1 MEEGASVVVGAS
13 VVASLVGFVV
23 VTDAFVE
30 GPDGFELITTVEAA
44 VAEAVVV
51 DISCTCDDVG
61 RVDIEDGVTDSVG
74 VSEVLCPDTPVK
86 V

>member
-13 VVASLVGFVV
+13 VVASLVGFMV

-30 GPDGFELITTVEAA
+30 GPDGVELITSVEAA
-44 VAEAVVV
+44 VAEVVVV
-51 DISCTCDDVG
+51 DISCMG

-74 VSEVLCPDTPVK
+74 VNEVLCPDTPVK

>member
-1 MEEGASVVVGAS
+1 MA
-13 VVASLVGFVV
+13 
-23 VTDAFVE
+23 VTDALVE
-30 GPDGFELITTVEAA
+30 GPDSVELITSVEAA
-44 VAEAVVV
+44 VAEVVVV
-51 DISCTCDDVG
+51 DISFDDMG

>member
-30 GPDGFELITTVEAA
+30 GSDVVELIASVEAA
-44 VAEAVVV
+44 VAEVVVV
-51 DISCTCDDVG
+51 DISCDDVG

>member
-13 VVASLVGFVV
+13 VVASLVGFVA
-23 VTDAFVE
+23 VTDALVE
-30 GPDGFELITTVEAA
+30 GPDGVELITSVEAA
-44 VAEAVVV
+44 VAEVVVV
-51 DISCTCDDVG
+51 DISCDDMG

-74 VSEVLCPDTPVK
+74 VSDVLCPDTPVK

>member
-13 VVASLVGFVV
+13 VVASLVGFVA
-23 VTDAFVE
+23 VTDALVE
-30 GPDGFELITTVEAA
+30 GPDGVELITSVEAP
-44 VAEAVVV
+44 VAEVVVV
-51 DISCTCDDVG
+51 DISCDDMG

>member
-13 VVASLVGFVV
+13 VVASLVGFVA
-23 VTDAFVE
+23 VTDALVE
-30 GPDGFELITTVEAA
+30 GPDGVELITSVEAA
-44 VAEAVVV
+44 VAEVVVV
-51 DISCTCDDVG
+51 DISFDDMG

-74 VSEVLCPDTPVK
+74 VGEVLCPDTPVK

>member
-13 VVASLVGFVV
+13 VAASLVGFVA
-23 VTDAFVE
+23 VTDALVE
-30 GPDGFELITTVEAA
+30 GPDGVELITSVEAA
-44 VAEAVVV
+44 VAEVVVV
-51 DISCTCDDVG
+51 DISCDDMG

>member
-1 MEEGASVVVGAS
+1 M
-13 VVASLVGFVV
+13 

-30 GPDGFELITTVEAA
+30 GPDGVELITSVETA
-44 VAEAVVV
+44 VAEVVEV
-51 DISCTCDDVG
+51 DIFCDDVG

-74 VSEVLCPDTPVK
+74 VNEVLCPDTPVK

>member
-13 VVASLVGFVV
+13 VVASLVGFVA
-23 VTDAFVE
+23 VTDALVE
-30 GPDGFELITTVEAA
+30 GPDGLELITSVEAA
-44 VAEAVVV
+44 VAEVVVV
-51 DISCTCDDVG
+51 DISCDDMG

>member
-13 VVASLVGFVV
+13 VVASLDGFVV
-23 VTDAFVE
+23 LTDAFVE
-30 GPDGFELITTVEAA
+30 GPDGVELITSVETA
-44 VAEAVVV
+44 VAEVVVV
-51 DISCTCDDVG
+51 DISCDDVG
-61 RVDIEDGVTDSVG
+61 RVDIEDGVSDSVG

>member
-13 VVASLVGFVV
+13 VVASLVGFVA
-23 VTDAFVE
+23 VTDTLVE
-30 GPDGFELITTVEAA
+30 GPDGVEPITSVEAA
-44 VAEAVVV
+44 VAEVVVV
-51 DISCTCDDVG
+51 DISCDDMG

>member
-13 VVASLVGFVV
+13 VVASLVGFMVI
-23 VTDAFVE
+23 TDAFVE
-30 GPDGFELITTVEAA
+30 GPDGVELITSVEAA
-44 VAEAVVV
+44 VAEVVVV
-51 DISCTCDDVG
+51 DISCMG

-74 VSEVLCPDTPVK
+74 VNEVLCPDTPVK

>member
-13 VVASLVGFVV
+13 VVASLVGFMV

-30 GPDGFELITTVEAA
+30 GPDGVELITSVEAA
-44 VAEAVVV
+44 VAEVVVV
-51 DISCTCDDVG
+51 DISSVG

-74 VSEVLCPDTPVK
+74 VNEVLCPDTPVK

>member
-1 MEEGASVVVGAS
+1 MDEGASVVVGAS
-13 VVASLVGFVV
+13 VVASLVGFVA
-23 VTDAFVE
+23 VTDALVE
-30 GPDGFELITTVEAA
+30 GPDGVELITSVEAA
-44 VAEAVVV
+44 VAEVVVV
-51 DISCTCDDVG
+51 DISCDDMG

>member
-1 MEEGASVVVGAS
+1 VGEGASVVVGAS

-30 GPDGFELITTVEAA
+30 GPDGVELITSVEAA
-44 VAEAVVV
+44 VAEDVVLY
-51 DISCTCDDVG
+51 IFCDDVG
-61 RVDIEDGVTDSVG
+61 RVDIEDGVTDTVR
-74 VSEVLCPDTPVK
+74 VNELLCPDTAVK

>member
-13 VVASLVGFVV
+13 VVASLVGFMV

-30 GPDGFELITTVEAA
+30 GPDGVELITSVEAA
-44 VAEAVVV
+44 VAEVVVV
-51 DISCTCDDVG
+51 DISCVG

-74 VSEVLCPDTPVK
+74 VNEVLCPDTPVK

>member
-13 VVASLVGFVV
+13 VVASLVGFVA
-23 VTDAFVE
+23 VTDTLVE
-30 GPDGFELITTVEAA
+30 GPDGVELITSVEAA
-44 VAEAVVV
+44 VAEVVVV
-51 DISCTCDDVG
+51 DISCDDMG

-74 VSEVLCPDTPVK
+74 VSDVLCPDTPVK

>member
-13 VVASLVGFVV
+13 VVASLVGFVA
-23 VTDAFVE
+23 VTDALVE
-30 GPDGFELITTVEAA
+30 GPDGVELITSVEAA
-44 VAEAVVV
+44 VAEVVVV
-51 DISCTCDDVG
+51 DISFDDMG

>member
-13 VVASLVGFVV
+13 VVASLVGFVA
-23 VTDAFVE
+23 VTDALVE
-30 GPDGFELITTVEAA
+30 GPDGVELITSVEAA
-44 VAEAVVV
+44 VAEVVVV
-51 DISCTCDDVG
+51 DISCDDVG

>member
-1 MEEGASVVVGAS
+1 M
-13 VVASLVGFVV
+13 

-30 GPDGFELITTVEAA
+30 GPDVVELIASVEAA
-44 VAEAVVV
+44 VAEVVVV
-51 DISCTCDDVG
+51 DISCDDMG
-61 RVDIEDGVTDSVG
+61 RVDTEDGVTDSVG

>member
-13 VVASLVGFVV
+13 VVASLVGFVA
-23 VTDAFVE
+23 VTDALVE
-30 GPDGFELITTVEAA
+30 GPDGVELITSVEAA
-44 VAEAVVV
+44 VAEVVVV
-51 DISCTCDDVG
+51 DISCDDMG

>member
-1 MEEGASVVVGAS
+1 MEEGVSVVVGAS

-30 GPDGFELITTVEAA
+30 GLDGVELITSVEAA
-44 VAEAVVV
+44 VAEVVVV
-51 DISCTCDDVG
+51 DIPCDDVG
-61 RVDIEDGVTDSVG
+61 RVDIEDWVTDSVG
-74 VSEVLCPDTPVK
+74 VNEVLCPDTPVK

>member
-1 MEEGASVVVGAS
+1 MA
-13 VVASLVGFVV
+13 
-23 VTDAFVE
+23 VTDALVE
-30 GPDGFELITTVEAA
+30 GPDSVELITSVEAA
-44 VAEAVVV
+44 VAEVVVV
-51 DISCTCDDVG
+51 DISCDDMS

>member
-13 VVASLVGFVV
+13 VVASLVGFVA
-23 VTDAFVE
+23 VTDALVE
-30 GPDGFELITTVEAA
+30 GPDGVELITPVEAA
-44 VAEAVVV
+44 VAEVVVV
-51 DISCTCDDVG
+51 DISCDDMG

>member
-13 VVASLVGFVV
+13 VVASLVGFVA
-23 VTDAFVE
+23 VTDALVE
-30 GPDGFELITTVEAA
+30 GPDGVELITSVEAA
-44 VAEAVVV
+44 VAEVVVV
-51 DISCTCDDVG
+51 DISCDDVG

-74 VSEVLCPDTPVK
+74 VSEVLCPDTPVR

>member
-30 GPDGFELITTVEAA
+30 GPDVVELIASVEAA
-44 VAEAVVV
+44 VAEVVVV
-51 DISCTCDDVG
+51 DISCDDMG

>member
-13 VVASLVGFVV
+13 VVASLVGFVA
-23 VTDAFVE
+23 VTDALVE
-30 GPDGFELITTVEAA
+30 GPDGVELITSVEAA
-44 VAEAVVV
+44 VAEVVVV
-51 DISCTCDDVG
+51 DIACDDMG

-74 VSEVLCPDTPVK
+74 VSEVLCPDTPVR